1 MQLLCYDLLLK
12 EAECGLFILDC
23 IVHGSARK
31 LYSHNHPL
39 FWSFRVS
46 QQWVYCLQE
55 ILYLSMWW
63 FNFYRTT
70 GELEKH
76 NFKREKKQ
84 QQYIDH
90 GSFNYSFQG
99 NCQQMFLCVC
109 VQSISWSVIHSQVI
123 VRHDQRDDNIRL
135 TRDNMADTNN

>member
-1 MQLLCYDLLLK
+1 MGYSSLTVLCTALPESYTVTIIHCSG
-12 EAECGLFILDC
+12 AS
-23 IVHGSARK
+23 GSANNEYTAYRR
-31 LYSHNHPL
+31 
-39 FWSFRVS
+39 F
-46 QQWVYCLQE
+46 
-55 ILYLSMWW
+55 YLSICLFVDVMVQ
-63 FNFYRTT
+63 FLQNNRGIRKTQFQK
-70 GELEKH
+70 G
-76 NFKREKKQ
+76 KKQ

>member
-76 NFKREKKQ
+76 NFKREKNNNSISTMAALIIHFRGIVSKC
-84 QQYIDH
+84 
-90 GSFNYSFQG
+90 F
-99 NCQQMFLCVC
+99 CVC
-109 VQSISWSVIHSQVI
+109 VFSLFHGQSFTARLLLGTTREMTISG
-123 VRHDQRDDNIRL
+123 
-135 TRDNMADTNN
+135 